1 MKIIDF
7 GLAKLR
13 DATVTLGTTAGTL
26 PYMSPEQTT
35 GADIDHRTDIWS
47 LGTVMYEMLG
57 GRPAFS
63 GDSAAV
69 TYAIAHTDPPRLRDA
84 RPDLPGELDR
94 IVHRCLE
101 AAGTRYQRCRCRPL
115 ELEGT
120 VVRPKASGVRTR
132 RSRL

>member
-47 LGTVMYEMLG
+47 LGTVLYEMLG

-84 RPDLPGELDR
+84 RPDFPVNWIESSTGVWNGSRNAAMQLLPRWHAL
-94 IVHRCLE
+94 
-101 AAGTRYQRCRCRPL
+101 
-115 ELEGT
+115 
-120 VVRPKASGVRTR
+120 
-132 RSRL
+132 